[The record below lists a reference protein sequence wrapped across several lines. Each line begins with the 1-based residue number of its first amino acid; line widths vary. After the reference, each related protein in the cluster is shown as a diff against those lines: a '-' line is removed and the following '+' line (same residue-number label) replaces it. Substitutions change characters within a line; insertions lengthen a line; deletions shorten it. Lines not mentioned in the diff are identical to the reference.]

1 VFSPSAVIKLRCAR
15 RFVVSDLL
23 RHFEFAGVLQ
33 IRRDA
38 GRAEGMI
45 ADARLDAGRF
55 RAPADDA
62 VGVLLE
68 EGIGCKLA
76 GLRRAVRKR

>member
-1 VFSPSAVIKLRCAR
+1 MSDRDPLDFIERNLVLPTVIKLGCPR
-15 RFVVSDLL
+15 RLMVGDLL
-23 RHFEFAGVLQ
+23 RDFEFTAVLQ
-33 IRRDA
+33 IRRDP

-62 VGVLLE
+62 VGVRGRGEWL
-68 EGIGCKLA
+68 
-76 GLRRAVRKR
+76 